1 MDITKKLEEKARWV
15 RQQVLEMA
23 LGAGAGH
30 IAPAFS
36 CTDILV
42 ALYQGGILR
51 VDPKNPK
58 WEDRDR
64 FILSKGQACAAQ
76 YAVLADMGYFPQDE
90 LKTYCRLGSKLG
102 GHSESNVTGVEA
114 FTGSLGHGL
123 PIGAG
128 MALAGK
134 IDKKDYITVVLVGD
148 GEIQEGSN
156 WEAAMFAAHHQL
168 NKLVVVV
175 DRNKLQAIDFTE
187 DAFSL
192 EPLEKKWEAFG
203 WEVRT
208 INGHS
213 FKDMLS
219 CMGDLRTRKSKRPV
233 AIIARTTKGKG
244 VSFMENK
251 PIWHFRIPVGDEV
264 EQARRE
270 LYGNNYEGLNP
281 GGLFG
286 STTKGTPEKEIT
298 E

>member
-1 MDITKKLEEKARWV
+1 MNKNIQELEKKARWV

-23 LGAGAGH
+23 IGAGAGH
-30 IAPAFS
+30 IAPAYS

-51 VDPKNPK
+51 VNPKNPK
-58 WEDRDR
+58 WTDRDR

-76 YAVLADMGYFPQDE
+76 YAALANMGYFPVSE
-90 LKTYCRLGSKLG
+90 LGTYCRLGSKLG
-102 GHSESNVTGVEA
+102 GHSESNVIGVEA

-128 MALAGK
+128 MALGGK
-134 IDKKDYITVVLVGD
+134 MDKKDYIVVVLLGD

-156 WEAAMFAAHHQL
+156 WEAAMFAAHHHL
-168 NKLVVVV
+168 NNLVAIV

-187 DAFSL
+187 DVFSL

-208 INGHS
+208 VNGHS

-219 CMGDLRTRKSKRPV
+219 CMSNLRTRKSNKPLS
-233 AIIARTTKGKG
+233 IIALTTKGKG

-251 PIWHFRIPVGDEV
+251 PIWHFRIPIGDELV
-264 EQARRE
+264 QARKE
-270 LYGNNYEGLNP
+270 LYG
-281 GGLFG
+281 
-286 STTKGTPEKEIT
+286 TKQIEMKQPEIVSVNTRKEIS